1 MFLGVIKLKI
11 VFGGVLL
18 LAVAM
23 GIGRFSYTPMLPFM
37 QGNLH
42 FSNSTA
48 GFIALSNYFGY
59 FIGSILC
66 TFSLFKNKQLSLVVM
81 VWISSLS
88 ILLLGFTENMIFIFI
103 GRFVSGLASAIIFI
117 FTTQIILAYIQ
128 SIQKNSYVGYLYSGV
143 GIGIVGSSILL
154 ILLSPYLQLNM
165 LWTLLASTSLILG
178 LIGYGNIRPLPTTPI
193 NPKVKIKN
201 TTIIYWI
208 YAAYF
213 LEGLGYIITGTFI
226 VNVAKNTP
234 TIHFD
239 SSLIWGIVGVTAIP
253 SCILLIRLAEK
264 FGYSKVLSLALLL
277 QAIGIVLPA
286 ISVTNWSFLMSASLF
301 GFTFMGITALANA
314 IVKQKNISAIGT
326 LTALYALGQ
335 IIGPAIAGIL
345 LDSKHFSSAFVFA
358 GIAVLI
364 ASLCTV
370 IYSIQERKLNLNV
383 Q

>member
-1 MFLGVIKLKI
+1 MKT

-23 GIGRFSYTPMLPFM
+23 GIGRFSYTPMLPLM
-37 QGNLH
+37 QENLH
-42 FSNSTA
+42 LSNSTA

-81 VWISSLS
+81 IWISSLS
-88 ILLLGFTENMIFIFI
+88 ILLLGFTENMILIFI
-103 GRFVSGLASAIIFI
+103 GRFVSGLTSAIIFI
-117 FTTQIILAYIQ
+117 FTTQIILTYIQ
-128 SIQKNSYVGYLYSGV
+128 SIQKNSYAGYLYSGV

-154 ILLSPYLQLNM
+154 ILFSPHLHLEG
-165 LWTLLASTSLILG
+165 LWKLLAFTSLILG
-178 LIGYGNIRPLPTTPI
+178 LIGYGIVRILPIESIDPI
-193 NPKVKIKN
+193 NPNVKIKN
-201 TTIIYWI
+201 TAIIYWI

-234 TIHFD
+234 TIHLN
-239 SSLIWGIVGVTAIP
+239 SSLIWLIVGVSAIP
-253 SCILLIRLAEK
+253 SCILFIRLAEK

-277 QAIGIVLPA
+277 QAIGIVLPT
-286 ISVTNWSFLMSASLF
+286 ISVTNWSFLMSAFLF

-345 LDSKHFSSAFVFA
+345 LDSKHFSSAFMFA
-358 GIAVLI
+358 GISVLG
-364 ASLCTV
+364 ASLCVV
-370 IYSIQERKLNLNV
+370 IYSIHERRLNLNV